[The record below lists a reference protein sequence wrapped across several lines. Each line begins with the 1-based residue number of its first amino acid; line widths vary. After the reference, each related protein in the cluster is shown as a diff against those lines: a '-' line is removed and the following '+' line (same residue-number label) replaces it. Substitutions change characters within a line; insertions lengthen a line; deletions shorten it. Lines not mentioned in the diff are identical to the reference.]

1 MHTKLLLSSMTVLM
15 GLTFSIHSVSAH
27 GFSPQ
32 VAPLSDS
39 PSAEVHHPSSQ
50 PSSASSNSFTAI
62 QTVLSQH
69 MGQPYLW
76 GATGPTAFDCSGLTQ
91 YTFKKAL
98 NLNLNRTAEQQF
110 NQFRH
115 VSHDQVR
122 PGDLIFFSYNHGQS
136 IDHVGII
143 VEGQNMMVD
152 AQNRGV
158 IRECYLVPWWRG
170 YIAGYA
176 RVIE

>member
-76 GATGPTAFDCSGLTQ
+76 GATGSHSLRLFGL
-91 YTFKKAL
+91 
-98 NLNLNRTAEQQF
+98 N
-110 NQFRH
+110 
-115 VSHDQVR
+115 
-122 PGDLIFFSYNHGQS
+122 S
-136 IDHVGII
+136 IH
-143 VEGQNMMVD
+143 
-152 AQNRGV
+152 
-158 IRECYLVPWWRG
+158 L
-170 YIAGYA
+170 
-176 RVIE
+176 